1 MRRSLCKE
9 VLADFERNHEGIQKA
24 FAELKAKLRDTGH
37 RLLAR
42 VADHI
47 GVVIDEV

>member
-1 MRRSLCKE
+1 

-24 FAELKAKLRDTGH
+24 LAELKVKMQDTGH
-37 RLLAR
+37 RVLTR

-47 GVVIDEV
+47 GGVIDEVRLPT